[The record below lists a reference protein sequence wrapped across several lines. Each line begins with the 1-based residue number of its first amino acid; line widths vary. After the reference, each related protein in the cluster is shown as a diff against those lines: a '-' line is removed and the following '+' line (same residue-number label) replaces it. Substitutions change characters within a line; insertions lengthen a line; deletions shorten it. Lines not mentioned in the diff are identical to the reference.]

1 MYWVG
6 QFDPRFWDPLCNQ
19 RQTSTSGPEPDISS
33 HRISINIW
41 INMKETSETCCDF
54 IFTCFCR
61 VMRSQSSTSQGFNSS
76 GIFTFTSTRLVNIS
90 SWIHTHTL
98 YDLAAFK
105 SFCDSKCGFYTHG
118 VDWFTHTGIKAYW
131 RNDTGPG
138 CFVLPWVWTSPP
150 QHLSIFLIL
159 LTPQERSSVVIL
171 IKSPVP
177 IHDDTYTLHCGI
189 NPSPLLSWPLGHLA
203 AAGTFTWPWG

>member
-1 MYWVG
+1 MLQIVILAEALSSDLSIRNCSLGCERQPEVQLSLAVLLHYITYWVG

-90 SWIHTHTL
+90 SWIHTHT
-98 YDLAAFK
+98 
-105 SFCDSKCGFYTHG
+105 
-118 VDWFTHTGIKAYW
+118 I
-131 RNDTGPG
+131 
-138 CFVLPWVWTSPP
+138 
-150 QHLSIFLIL
+150 
-159 LTPQERSSVVIL
+159 
-171 IKSPVP
+171 
-177 IHDDTYTLHCGI
+177 
-189 NPSPLLSWPLGHLA
+189 
-203 AAGTFTWPWG
+203 

>member
-1 MYWVG
+1 M
-6 QFDPRFWDPLCNQ
+6 
-19 RQTSTSGPEPDISS
+19 
-33 HRISINIW
+33 
-41 INMKETSETCCDF
+41 
-54 IFTCFCR
+54 FCTALS
-61 VMRSQSSTSQGFNSS
+61 V
-76 GIFTFTSTRLVNIS
+76 
-90 SWIHTHTL
+90 
-98 YDLAAFK
+98 DL
-105 SFCDSKCGFYTHG
+105 
-118 VDWFTHTGIKAYW
+118 
-131 RNDTGPG
+131 P
-138 CFVLPWVWTSPP
+138 PPP